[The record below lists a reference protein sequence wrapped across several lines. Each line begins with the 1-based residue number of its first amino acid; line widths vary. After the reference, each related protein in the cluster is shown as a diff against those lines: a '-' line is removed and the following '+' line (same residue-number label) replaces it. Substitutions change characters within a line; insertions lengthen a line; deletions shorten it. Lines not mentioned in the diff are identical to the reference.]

1 MQKPVLEC
9 NQCSKR
15 IPFGRGGPLVRAKEK
30 ESGGRY
36 YEYVIDNIKGM
47 MIRGEL
53 KQGEKIPSEREL
65 AERFNVSRVP
75 IREALKILEY
85 MGILDSTQGD
95 GTYVR
100 NYTAS
105 DLIERMSFAVTGTA
119 EMIMDLLELRI
130 DLECFA
136 AYHAALRRTDED
148 LAQFR
153 KALLDMREAKQ
164 DSALDQ
170 ETISRLRQLSHQFHR
185 CLVQAAHNAV
195 LTSVYENLYE
205 LLDISRQFT
214 IDTSGI
220 SYDSI
225 LAHEAIFNYI
235 IQRDA
240 EGARQSIRE
249 HLSDVRVKL
258 NATLAEAE
266 AAELFQAHSVG

>member
-1 MQKPVLEC
+1 MKTE
-9 NQCSKR
+9 
-15 IPFGRGGPLVRAKEK
+15 AKTAN
-30 ESGGRY
+30 GRY

-47 MIRGEL
+47 IIRGEL

-100 NYTAS
+100 NFTVP
-105 DLIERMSFAVTGTA
+105 DLVERMNFAVTGTA
-119 EMIMDLLELRI
+119 DTIMDLLELRI

-148 LAQFR
+148 IAQFR
-153 KALLDMREAKQ
+153 KALLDMREAKRNSTP
-164 DSALDQ
+164 DD
-170 ETISRLRQLSHQFHR
+170 ETIARLRQLSHQFHR

-205 LLDISRQFT
+205 LLDISN
-214 IDTSGI
+214 
-220 SYDSI
+220 
-225 LAHEAIFNYI
+225 LAHEAIFNRI
-235 IQRDA
+235 IQQDA
-240 EGARQSIRE
+240 EGARQSMKE
-249 HLSDVRVKL
+249 HLSEVRVKL
-258 NATLAEAE
+258 NATLADAE
-266 AAELFQAHSVG
+266 AAELSQAHSVG